1 MARCKDFCHEVDPE
15 RQDPGATHAGRWP
28 VSLRFDNWVTWN
40 HWFCLGQE
48 CHTLKRACVWWIAT
62 LRPAIT
68 ITTKNVRIL
77 GGIECPTFG
86 QAPYTHTHFTTICIF
101 FCWFGS
107 LTQSHWICSS
117 IVGKRSCW
125 FLIRHLQMHT
135 HTDCHIQTADVC
147 KSVKKWFLFDW
158 SKNKWNVYVYK
169 ASQSAFL
176 LLFGGE
182 PCIFC
187 KGPMPRGGCR

>member
-1 MARCKDFCHEVDPE
+1 MDHVLSQNWSCGEEAWTKSALTVSLASTHGPMARCKDFCHEVDPE

-40 HWFCLGQE
+40 HWFCLLQE

-86 QAPYTHTHFTTICIF
+86 QVPYTHTCSEISYRITDVECIKRAQTIQY
-101 FCWFGS
+101 S
-107 LTQSHWICSS
+107 LTGEIGWS
-117 IVGKRSCW
+117 IVRFSSRYA
-125 FLIRHLQMHT
+125 FYVLAL
-135 HTDCHIQTADVC
+135 
-147 KSVKKWFLFDW
+147 KKVLMQQN
-158 SKNKWNVYVYK
+158 SK
-169 ASQSAFL
+169 
-176 LLFGGE
+176 
-182 PCIFC
+182 
-187 KGPMPRGGCR
+187 